1 MIPIMDGTGIDVSD
15 ALTTVTSV
23 FTSAMS
29 IITGNPVLMVFFAAG
44 LLGVGFR
51 LVRKARKAV
60 AQSTVITP

>member
-1 MIPIMDGTGIDVSD
+1 MGILATSTGIDVSD
-15 ALTTVTSV
+15 ALNTVTSV

-51 LVRKARKAV
+51 LVKKARRSV
-60 AQSTVITP
+60 A

>member
-1 MIPIMDGTGIDVSD
+1 MIPIMESTGIDVSD

-23 FTSAMS
+23 FSSAMS

-60 AQSTVITP
+60 A

>member
-1 MIPIMDGTGIDVSD
+1 MMSSVLNASTGIDVSD

-29 IITGNPVLMVFFAAG
+29 IITGNAVLMVFFAAG

-51 LVRKARKAV
+51 LVKKARRSV
-60 AQSTVITP
+60 A

>member
-1 MIPIMDGTGIDVSD
+1 MVLAESGIDIST

-29 IITGNPVLMVFFAAG
+29 IITGNAVLMVFFAAG

-51 LVRKARKAV
+51 LIRRARKSV
-60 AQSTVITP
+60 Q

>member
-1 MIPIMDGTGIDVSD
+1 MTSSAIDLTD
-15 ALTTVTSV
+15 ALTTVTSI

-60 AQSTVITP
+60 A

>member
-1 MIPIMDGTGIDVSD
+1 MVLAESGIDIST

-29 IITGNPVLMVFFAAG
+29 IITGNAVLMVFFAAG

-51 LVRKARKAV
+51 LIRKARKSV
-60 AQSTVITP
+60 Q

>member
-1 MIPIMDGTGIDVSD
+1 MIPTVLSSSNAIDISD

-29 IITGNPVLMVFFAAG
+29 IITGNAVLMVFFAAG

-51 LVRKARKAV
+51 LVKKARRSV
-60 AQSTVITP
+60 A

>member
-1 MIPIMDGTGIDVSD
+1 MGILAESAAIDVSS

-23 FTSAMS
+23 FSSAMG

-51 LVRKARKAV
+51 LVKKARRSV
-60 AQSTVITP
+60 A